1 MHLHKGEGSTAKI
14 SSEAKGTATFMD
26 SEKVL
31 LCSSSK
37 GEGALICSSSDDG
50 QVLPCFSYE
59 AGGVRS
65 GSFSE
70 AGEVLLRSSLVWT
83 APHGGKIH
91 VGKTEVVTNE
101 LESCIFILFEEYI
114 ICCMMLPEAV

>member
-1 MHLHKGEGSTAKI
+1 MDKYCHAPPLKQEEYGQRE
-14 SSEAKGTATFMD
+14 EAYR
-26 SEKVL
+26 
-31 LCSSSK
+31 C
-37 GEGALICSSSDDG
+37 ALPPDDG
-50 QVLPCFSYE
+50 QVLTCSSYE

-70 AGEVLLRSSLVWT
+70 AGEVLLCSSLVWK

-101 LESCIFILFEEYI
+101 LESCIFILFAEYI
-114 ICCMMLPEAV
+114 ICYMMLPEAVYLGKG